1 MNTTVITDEIE
12 DKDTQKPGALL
23 SSFRKQKG
31 YSTDYVAGKLHL
43 RVRLIELLEADD
55 YDNMP
60 EPVFIK
66 GYLRAYAK
74 LLDIAP
80 EPLLEAF
87 NSIYTRDR
95 RVEKLWQSR
104 RETHKAE
111 HAVRWITVFFAIGV
125 IIAVAIWWHT
135 NKDNERILPTNISR
149 NEPQQPAKSENEI
162 RLTDLSKMRSLLS
175 STHQYTT
182 ETQYSKIGEEAG
194 E

>member
-12 DKDTQKPGALL
+12 DKVTQKPGALL
-23 SSFRKQKG
+23 STVRKQKG
-31 YSTDYVAGKLHL
+31 LSTEYVAGKLHL

-74 LLDIAP
+74 FVEIAP

-87 NSIYTRDR
+87 NSLYISERKVD
-95 RVEKLWQSR
+95 KALWQSR

-111 HAVRWITVFFAIGV
+111 HAVRWITAFFAIGV

-135 NKDNERILPTNISR
+135 NKDNERLLPANISH
-149 NEPQQPAKSENEI
+149 NETQNVKSENEI

-175 STHQYTT
+175 STNQYTT
-182 ETQYSKIGEEAG
+182 ENQYSKIGEAG